1 MTPPGS
7 TQPLRYEGA
16 MLRSSLFLVAVL
28 GVPSSACGGS
38 SPPPNAPLAGG
49 PAAGVAAVAAAD
61 PNTEAKLRA
70 AIASTDRPAD
80 EVARDKYRHPLETLE
95 FFGVRDD
102 MTVVELWPGGG
113 WFTALL
119 APLLAEKG
127 KLVVTNMD
135 TGGPADDHGAQMAR
149 NYAARLAA
157 KPNVFG
163 KVEVRVIHPPAD
175 ITLGPDGSAD
185 AVLTFRNFHNWVG
198 AGIADKVLAAS
209 FRVLKPGGIL
219 GVEEHR
225 ARADADPTKAGDTGY
240 VPEAFVIDL
249 AQKAGFKL
257 EDRSEINANPKDT
270 KDWPKGVWTLPPVL
284 RLGDQDR
291 AKYEAIGE
299 SDRMTLRF
307 RKP

>member
-1 MTPPGS
+1 MKNLRHGVLCLA
-7 TQPLRYEGA
+7 PL
-16 MLRSSLFLVAVL
+16 LFV
-28 GVPSSACGGS
+28 ACGGAQATPEVPATS
-38 SPPPNAPLAGG
+38 QASTATPPVDATMDAKLQ
-49 PAAGVAAVAAAD
+49 VAVA
-61 PNTEAKLRA
+61 
-70 AIASTDRPAD
+70 SSDRPAD
-80 EVARDKYRHPLETLE
+80 EVARDKWRHPIQTLE
-95 FFGVRDD
+95 FFGLRDN

-113 WFTALL
+113 WYTAIL
-119 APLLAEKG
+119 APVVAEKG

-135 TGGPADDHGAQMAR
+135 PNGAADDHSTQMAKQ
-149 NYAARLAA
+149 YAARLAA
-157 KPNVFG
+157 KPSDFSR
-163 KVEVRVIHPPAD
+163 VEVCVIHPPAD

-185 AVLTFRNFHNWVG
+185 AVLTFRNVHNWVG
-198 AGIADKVLAAS
+198 AGIADKVFAAA
-209 FRVLKPGGIL
+209 FRVLKPGGVL

-225 ARADADPTKAGDTGY
+225 AGADADPTKAGDTGY

-249 AQKAGFKL
+249 AQKAGFRL
-257 EDRSEINANPKDT
+257 DGRSEINANPKDT

>member
-1 MTPPGS
+1 MRRPLRSLVVFLPLAAWAVCSCSAGHTPP
-7 TQPLRYEGA
+7 
-16 MLRSSLFLVAVL
+16 
-28 GVPSSACGGS
+28 PS
-38 SPPPNAPLAGG
+38 APLAGG
-49 PAAGVAAVAAAD
+49 SAASVAAGAD
-61 PNTEAKLRA
+61 GSTSAKLRA
-70 AIASTDRPAD
+70 AIASSDRPAE

-95 FFGVRDD
+95 FFGLSDD

-113 WFTALL
+113 WYTALL
-119 APLLAEKG
+119 APLLSEKG

-135 TGGPADDHGAQMAR
+135 PGGPADDHGAQMAR
-149 NYAARLAA
+149 QYAARLAA
-157 KPNVFG
+157 KPSVFG
-163 KVEVRVIHPPAD
+163 KVEVRVLRPPSELA
-175 ITLGPDGSAD
+175 LGPDGSAD

-225 ARADADPTKAGDTGY
+225 ARPDADPTKAGDTGY

>member
-1 MTPPGS
+1 MRAPLLLVASALVGFGCGSQTPP
-7 TQPLRYEGA
+7 PA
-16 MLRSSLFLVAVL
+16 
-28 GVPSSACGGS
+28 
-38 SPPPNAPLAGG
+38 APLAGA
-49 PAAGVAAVAAAD
+49 PAASVAAAAD
-61 PNTEAKLRA
+61 AQTDAKLH
-70 AIASTDRPAD
+70 ASVASADRPAD
-80 EVARDKYRHPLETLE
+80 ETARDKWRHPVETLE

-102 MTVVELWPGGG
+102 MTVVELWPGTG
-113 WFTALL
+113 WYTAVL
-119 APLLAEKG
+119 APVLAEKG

-135 TGGPADDHGAQMAR
+135 PGGPADDHGAPMAR
-149 NYAARLAA
+149 QYAARLAA

-163 KVEVRVIHPPAD
+163 KVDVHVLHPPSD
-175 ITLGPDGSAD
+175 ISLGPDGSAD

-198 AGIADKVLAAS
+198 AGIAEKVLAAS
-209 FRVLKPGGIL
+209 FRVLKPGGVF

-225 ARADADPTKAGDTGY
+225 ADPNADPKKAGDTGY

-249 AQKAGFKL
+249 AQKAGFTF
-257 EDRSEINANPKDT
+257 EARSEINANPKDT
-270 KDWPKGVWTLPPVL
+270 KDYPKGVWTLPPVL

>member
-1 MTPPGS
+1 
-7 TQPLRYEGA
+7 LRYEGA
-16 MLRSSLFLVAVL
+16 MHSRPLWLIAAVAIPVC
-28 GVPSSACGGS
+28 ACGGTAANAPGAGAS
-38 SPPPNAPLAGG
+38 SPT
-49 PAAGVAAVAAAD
+49 VAADANFDA
-61 PNTEAKLRA
+61 NTDAKLRA
-70 AIASTDRPAD
+70 VIASSDRPAD
-80 EVARDKYRHPLETLE
+80 EVARDQYRHPRETLE
-95 FFGVRDD
+95 FFGVRDQ

-113 WFTALL
+113 WYTAIL

-127 KLVVTNMD
+127 KLTVTSMD
-135 TGGPADDHGAQMAR
+135 PAGPPDDHGAQMAR
-149 NYAARLAA
+149 QYAARLAS

-163 KVEVRVIHPPAD
+163 HVEVRVIHPPTD
-175 ITLGPDGSAD
+175 LTLGPDGSAD
-185 AVLTFRNFHNWVG
+185 AVLTFRNVHNWVG
-198 AGIADKVLAAS
+198 GGIADKVFAAA

-225 ARADADPTKAGDTGY
+225 AKPDADPTKAADTGY

-249 AQKAGFKL
+249 AHKAGFKL

-307 RKP
+307 RK

>member
-1 MTPPGS
+1 MRRPS
-7 TQPLRYEGA
+7 LLLAALLA
-16 MLRSSLFLVAVL
+16 MPVC
-28 GVPSSACGGS
+28 ACGGS
-38 SPPPNAPLAGG
+38 SPPPSAPLAAG
-49 PAAGVAAVAAAD
+49 PAANVTAVAGAD
-61 PNTEAKLRA
+61 PNTDAKLRS
-70 AIASTDRPAD
+70 AIASSDRPAD
-80 EVARDKYRHPLETLE
+80 EVARDQYRHPRDTLE
-95 FFGVRDD
+95 FFGLRDD

-113 WFTALL
+113 WYTALL

-135 TGGPADDHGAQMAR
+135 PSGPADDHSAEMAR
-149 NYAARLAA
+149 QYAARLAA

-163 KVEVRVIHPPAD
+163 KVEVRVLHPPSD
-175 ITLGPDGSAD
+175 VTLGPDGSAD

-198 AGIADKVLAAS
+198 AGIADKVLAAA

-225 ARADADPTKAGDTGY
+225 AKADADPTKAGDTGY